1 MRLRKVKNQNKKI
14 RKNEL
19 TIVKP
24 KDLKGRWSEEFGNK
38 NPIWIEIGM
47 GLGSFLASYSLK
59 NQEVNFVG
67 IEKYSK
73 VLVRAIK
80 RFDNEENTNVRL
92 LRFDAGEL
100 DEVFAENEISRI
112 YLNFSD
118 PWPKRRHEKRRLTHP
133 NFLKMYENILSATG
147 EVHFK
152 TDNLPLFEYSLEAFK
167 KCNFEIKYKT
177 YNLHNEKNV
186 EVKTKYETKFIE
198 KDVSIK
204 KLIAYRKI

>member
-24 KDLKGRWSEEFGNK
+24 KELKGRWSEEFGNE

-47 GLGSFLASYSLK
+47 GLGSFLANYSLK
-59 NQEVNFVG
+59 NQEVNFAG

-92 LRFDAGEL
+92 LRFDANGL
-100 DEVFAENEISRI
+100 DEVFGYNEISRI
-112 YLNFSD
+112 FLNFSD

-152 TDNLPLFEYSLEAFK
+152 TDNLPLFEYSLEVFN

-186 EVKTKYETKFIE
+186 EVKTKYETKFIG
-198 KDVSIK
+198 KGINIK
-204 KLIAYRKI
+204 KLVACRKI